1 MSTRPL
7 LLFDGECSLCSSA
20 VQFVL
25 RHERDQ
31 ELQFAPLQSAVAQ
44 RLLSEHGLDPAAL
57 DTLVVLADGR
67 ALVRSDAALELARNM
82 GPWRLLRGLRV
93 VPRFVRDAVY
103 NWIARHRYRWFGK
116 LEACWMPRPKDR
128 ERFVD
133 LGAEIA

>member
-67 ALVRSDAALELARNM
+67 ALVRSDAALELARHM
-82 GPWRLLRGLRV
+82 GPWRLLRGR
-93 VPRFVRDAVY
+93 PRATATAGLASSKRAGCRAQRTASGS
-103 NWIARHRYRWFGK
+103 WIWAQK
-116 LEACWMPRPKDR
+116 SPEAGGP
-128 ERFVD
+128 
-133 LGAEIA
+133 